1 MKICI
6 YEMQND
12 WMNEYKIGADSFS
25 NLVRKSLQFLNC
37 MYSSKKQVFFRQFH
51 WNKIRTFKLLI
62 AAIEFKTQKKKKT
75 EKAFIA
81 ELVFGR
87 RDFRLYIFYP
97 SCSCFVRGTPPH
109 FGENQFY
116 VWVATPLFFLSE
128 SEWIFFFLTEWVT
141 KVESLKKRYF
151 IFAQIISRVSCQKR
165 VLSKEKWRFWFFF

>member
-1 MKICI
+1 
-6 YEMQND
+6 MQND

-62 AAIEFKTQKKKKT
+62 AAIEFKTLKKKQK
-75 EKAFIA
+75 KAFIP

-97 SCSCFVRGTPPH
+97 SCSCFVPKTPPH

-116 VWVATPLFFLSE
+116 VWVATPLFF
-128 SEWIFFFLTEWVT
+128 IGIGMDFFFWLNELR
-141 KVESLKKRYF
+141 KLKTWRKDN
-151 IFAQIISRVSCQKR
+151 FAQIISRVSWQKR
-165 VLSKEKWRFWFFF
+165 VLSK